1 MDNHSQSTDQ
11 NKTSSEFRPNSGDE
25 VAQSVHDA
33 ASSVADAGKQAAQA
47 GDDVLR
53 HAAESARDTV
63 QTSMD
68 TAAQSFK
75 HGADQVS
82 QSWGLSG
89 PHYDEMARRSTQNI
103 QTVTEVGTI
112 LAKGAQ
118 DVSREW
124 VNLAQQR
131 ATKNIDGLSRLANC
145 RSVQDLVTAQSELMQ
160 THFQLLIDGNKRI
173 AELSLRV
180 VDEAARTL
188 QARVEK
194 AADRMHGAA

>member
-1 MDNHSQSTDQ
+1 MENRSQSTDQ
-11 NKTSSEFRPNSGDE
+11 NKKSSEFGSNSGDE
-25 VAQSVHDA
+25 VTRSVPDA
-33 ASSVADAGKQAAQA
+33 ASSVSDAVKQAAQA

-68 TAAQSFK
+68 AAAQSFK
-75 HGADQVS
+75 PGTDQVS
-82 QSWGLSG
+82 PSWGLNG

-124 VNLAQQR
+124 FNLARER
-131 ATKNIDGLSRLANC
+131 ATQNIDGLSRLANC

-188 QARVEK
+188 EARAEK
-194 AADRMHGAA
+194 AADRRHGAA